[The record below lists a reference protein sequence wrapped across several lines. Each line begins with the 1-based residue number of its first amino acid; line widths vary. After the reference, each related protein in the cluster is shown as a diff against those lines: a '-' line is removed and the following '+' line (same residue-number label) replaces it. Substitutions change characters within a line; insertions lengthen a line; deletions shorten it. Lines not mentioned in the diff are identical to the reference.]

1 MPHQQKRELR
11 TKGSIA
17 CKRLTQRIARLHQ
30 KIARQRYQFHC
41 ETANLLLSKANAI
54 FTEDL
59 NVANLVKRCKPKQ
72 DADGTFL
79 PNGQAAKS
87 GLNKSFADAG
97 ISQFVNQIL
106 PFKAERAG
114 KRTIDLLHKSDV
126 FWGRESGVGSRES
139 GIVLSNQELD
149 FSY

>member
-1 MPHQQKRELR
+1 MTILVFCDKQNSLLARLQQKRYAR

-17 CKRLTQRIARLHQ
+17 RKRLNQRIARLHQ

-41 ETANLLLSKANAI
+41 ETANQLLNKADVI
-54 FTEDL
+54 FVEDL
-59 NVANLVKRCKPKQ
+59 SISNMTKRCKPKQ
-72 DADGTFL
+72 DENGIFL

-114 KRTIDLLHKSDV
+114 KRIVNYLH
-126 FWGRESGVGSRES
+126 SRS
-139 GIVLSNQELD
+139 WV
-149 FSY
+149 